1 MNAPDDNRLADQLN
15 KDPIVFA
22 DCTGPEILLGFGI
35 GMTIGIL
42 AGILLGASMGTFM
55 LGLIFGLL
63 IGLGLTYLALTQIAN
78 ARNRY
83 YESWLAEKFFIAKT
97 QLNIFSEPN
106 FISLTRRFS
115 RSRR

>member
-1 MNAPDDNRLADQLN
+1 MSAPDDNRLADQLN

-55 LGLIFGLL
+55 VGLIFGLL
-63 IGLGLTYLALTQIAN
+63 IGLGLTYLALKQIAN
-78 ARNRY
+78 ARNKY

>member
-1 MNAPDDNRLADQLN
+1 MSASDDNRLADQLN
-15 KDPIVFA
+15 KEPIVFA

-35 GMTIGIL
+35 GML
-42 AGILLGASMGTFM
+42 LGILLGV
-55 LGLIFGLL
+55 IFGASLGKL
-63 IGLGLTYLALTQIAN
+63 MMGFIVGIVIGLGLTYLALKQIAN

>member
-1 MNAPDDNRLADQLN
+1 MSASDENRLADQLN

-35 GMTIGIL
+35 GMLIGIVVGIVIG
-42 AGILLGASMGTFM
+42 ASIGQILLGLIVGLVLGMGFS
-55 LGLIFGLL
+55 
-63 IGLGLTYLALTQIAN
+63 YLALTQIAS

-83 YESWLAEKFFIAKT
+83 YETWLAEKFFIAKT
-97 QLNIFSEPN
+97 QLNIFALAN
-106 FISLTRRFS
+106 YISLTRRFS

>member
-1 MNAPDDNRLADQLN
+1 MSAPDDNHLADQLN

-55 LGLIFGLL
+55 VGLIFGLL
-63 IGLGLTYLALTQIAN
+63 IGLGLTYLALKQIAN
-78 ARNRY
+78 ARNKY